1 MRTRAVR
8 ALGSRSAASAPGR
21 PRRESVVARSVTV
34 ALDPRVA
41 VIGDQ
46 NLEAVEWKWQL
57 KKGPLRPREKDSP
70 PFGKALAAARSV
82 PASRTV
88 NRDRQPAAL
97 SNEK

>member
-1 MRTRAVR
+1 MFDPDQFHDPEFRSLVRATRAVIAER
-8 ALGSRSAASAPGR
+8 VHRGVASP
-21 PRRESVVARSVTV
+21 P
-34 ALDPRVA
+34 D
-41 VIGDQ
+41 
-46 NLEAVEWKWQL
+46 
-57 KKGPLRPREKDSP
+57 EKDSP